1 MPNVTQTVPSY
12 LGGVSRQS
20 DDKKLPGQV
29 IDCINGY
36 PDPTFGLTKRPGFKF
51 LKDMG
56 LQDTLTDAKWFYIH
70 RDGDEKYIGCIKG
83 TVFHIW
89 NCTSG
94 VKSTVTITSPA
105 ADYLT
110 GTKSSDYDVLT
121 VQDTTIITNKT
132 VTASSLA
139 APSFTANQVGTVKIA
154 AITPN
159 TEYVV
164 SVKIGS
170 TTHTAKYTTGDD
182 ADVEDILTG
191 LNTGANG
198 TDGTYTNVANAA
210 NGLNGITNVT
220 GTVIETSLE
229 LSISTGSFTLT
240 GHGGP
245 DKERLRTFQNQVANV
260 SQLPDHGKHHR
271 VVKVVNTANVGQD
284 TYYSRFIA
292 DDSVSGNGHWQE
304 FISPEAST
312 GLNAATMPH
321 ELVNTGTNAF
331 TFRQATWTERLVGD
345 GATNSHP
352 SFVGQ
357 KIQQAFFASN
367 RLGFLTKDNISMSQS
382 GEYFNFYHVSA
393 MTQIASD
400 PVDLST
406 SSIRPTLL
414 TGVLPTAQGLILFS
428 KNQQFMVFAPNGIFT
443 PSTTII
449 RGISN
454 YEMDINIDPVDN
466 GTNIIF
472 LSKTPGYTR
481 IYQMSTRGQEMN
493 PIVLDIGRVV
503 SEWVPDSVTELLAS
517 PQNSFVAMYGPTKKD
532 IYFYRTYSDGQK
544 EVMQSWFRWEL
555 PGKVQFLAVDND
567 VLYAATEQSNQIT
580 LSSASLNQ
588 TPEETILVNSEGQ
601 KMNPCVDLYET
612 ATSVK
617 FKGVDDF
624 TVTAGGT
631 GYTSAP
637 TVTITPV
644 QAGEGSGATAT
655 ATVAGGAVTG
665 VTLTASGSG
674 FTEGATVAFS
684 GGGGSGAAATCT
696 VLNGT
701 KCYIPFT
708 NDSGL
713 SPLLVVGSDPAALT
727 NPTFVESGF
736 TSNPTAGS
744 DDTGS
749 YFSIA
754 EKDLSSVAAR
764 VIVGYKY
771 TYDIEIPKTYFK
783 LDQQGTQSDYTATLT
798 ISRMKFSTGLSG
810 VVGFKLKIKGAAD
823 YTDIKP
829 TIMANYSLANDVPL
843 SNQATHTVAIHQK
856 STNFSLRVYSDTP
869 FPVSLNSMMWE
880 GYYSP
885 RFYQRA

>member
-29 IDCINGY
+29 IDCINAY

-51 LKDMG
+51 LKDLG
-56 LQDTLTDAKWFYIH
+56 ANGTLDNAKWFYIH
-70 RDGDEKYIGCIKG
+70 RDGDEKYVGCIKG
-83 TVFHIW
+83 NEFKIW
-89 NCTSG
+89 NATSG
-94 VKSTVTITSPA
+94 VASTMTYGTGA
-105 ADYLT
+105 QDYLT
-110 GTKSSDYDVLT
+110 GTSPTHYDVLT
-121 VQDTTIITNKT
+121 VQDTTIITNKQIICT
-132 VTASSLA
+132 TQT
-139 APSFTANQVGTVKIA
+139 APSFTANQVGTIKLA

-159 TEYVV
+159 TEYKVKVV
-164 SVKIGS
+164 IGG
-170 TTHTAKYTTGDD
+170 TTHQAKYTTGDD
-182 ADVEDILTG
+182 SNADDILTG

-198 TDGTYTNVANAA
+198 TDGTYTNTANTP
-210 NGLNGITNVT
+210 NGLNGITNLT
-220 GTVIETSLE
+220 GTIIETSIE
-229 LSISTGSFTLT
+229 LSISTGSFTLSGT
-240 GHGGP
+240 GGP
-245 DKERLRTFQNQVANV
+245 DNERLETFQNQVANV
-260 SQLPDHGKHHR
+260 SQLPDKAKHHR
-271 VVKVVNTANVGQD
+271 IVKVVNTANTAQD
-284 TYYSRFIA
+284 SYYSRFLA
-292 DDSVSGNGHWQE
+292 DDSVSGTGHWQE
-304 FISPEAST
+304 FVAPDASV
-312 GLNAATMPH
+312 GLQAAHMPH

-331 TFRQATWTERLVGD
+331 TFRQATWTERLTGD
-345 GATNSHP
+345 DTTNSHP

-400 PVDLST
+400 PVDLIT

-428 KNQQFMVFAPNGIFT
+428 KNQQFIVYAPNGIFT

-454 YEMDINIDPVDN
+454 YEMDIDIDPVDN

-532 IYFYRTYSDGQK
+532 IYFYRTYSDGQR
-544 EVMQSWFRWEL
+544 EVMQCWFRWEL
-555 PGKVQFLAVDND
+555 PGKVQSLSIDSD
-567 VLYAATEQSNQIT
+567 VLYAVTEQSGQIT
-580 LSSASLNQ
+580 LLSASLNQ
-588 TPEETILVNSEGQ
+588 TPEESILVNAEGQ
-601 KMNPCVDLYET
+601 KMNPCVDLYAT
-612 ATSVK
+612 ASSVK
-617 FKGVDDF
+617 YRGLDAF
-624 TVTAGGT
+624 TITAGGS

-637 TVTITPV
+637 TVTINPV
-644 QAGEGSGATAT
+644 QTGEGSGATAT
-655 ATVAGGAVTG
+655 ATVSGGAVTAI
-665 VTLTASGSG
+665 TLTATGAG
-674 FTEGATVAFS
+674 YTEGATVAFS
-684 GGGGSGAAATCT
+684 GGGGSGATATCT
-696 VLNGT
+696 IYDGT

-708 NDSGL
+708 NDTGL
-713 SPLLVVGSDPAALT
+713 TPLLVVSSDAAALT

-736 TSNPTAGS
+736 TVNPAHMT
-744 DDTGS
+744 DNIGS
-749 YFSIA
+749 YFSVTQ
-754 EKDLSSVAAR
+754 KDLTAVADR
-764 VIVGYKY
+764 IIVGYKY
-771 TYDIEIPKTYFK
+771 TYDVEIPKTYFK

-810 VVGFKLKIKGAAD
+810 VVGFKMKIKGAAD
-823 YTDIKP
+823 YNDVKP
-829 TIMANYSLANDVPL
+829 TVMANYSLANDVPL
-843 SNQATHTVAIHQK
+843 SNQATHTVPIHQK